1 MSMTDRP
8 KGDTPSLGD
17 FDRYADTYDAAVNKA
32 IGLPGLS
39 VDFFTAAKIDH
50 INAFLQQHFAAGQPL
65 SLLDVGC
72 GVGNYHPGLR
82 ADNRC
87 IVGIDVSAQ
96 SIETAS
102 LRHPDVD
109 YRVYGGTD
117 IPFEASRFDFA
128 MAVCVY
134 HHIPPAL
141 RPALTADI
149 RRVLK
154 PGGWFAILEHN
165 PLNPLT
171 RRVVDRCP
179 FDADAVLLKRQEAEV
194 LMRDAGLACIRTE
207 FILTV
212 PVKGRVGRAVNRT
225 FASLP
230 LGSQYMTFGQRV

>member
-1 MSMTDRP
+1 MADRP

-17 FDRYADTYDAAVNKA
+17 FDQYAGSYDAAVNKA

-50 INAFLQQHFAAGQPL
+50 INAFLDQHFATGQPL
-65 SLLDVGC
+65 SLLDIGC

-82 ADNRC
+82 AKNRR
-87 IVGIDVSAQ
+87 IVGIDVSAD

-109 YRVYGGTD
+109 YRAYGGTD
-117 IPFEASRFDFA
+117 IPFETAHFDFA

-141 RPALTADI
+141 RPALTADVL
-149 RRVLK
+149 RVLK

-179 FDADAVLLKRQEAEV
+179 FDADAVLLRRQETEK
-194 LMRDAGLACIRTE
+194 LLRDGGFESVRTE
-207 FILTV
+207 YILTL
-212 PVKGRVGRAVNRT
+212 PLKGRAGQAVNRV
-225 FASLP
+225 FGALP
-230 LGSQYMTFGQRV
+230 LGSQYMTTGRCRT